1 MTLLPG
7 AVVDIHGG
15 GVRLSVH
22 AVELQRGRICE
33 P

>member
-7 AVVDIHGG
+7 VVVDLYGG

-22 AVELQRGRICE
+22 AADLQRGRICE
-33 P
+33 T